1 MRKTLQELMASLGCE
16 KWPARWET
24 FYNTVMDDVEQNGC
38 VYATPAYYDY
48 IGDTYHILFRYRDVY
63 KTAAK
68 EVGENPD
75 LTAFLALLCYTL
87 ADRENYKDDLKEL
100 SFPKAPEGVSPL
112 AYDMLTGLA
121 ICSQVEY
128 SDKKLR
134 GMGLDQEMITK
145 TLSLP
150 ELGIWEYEK
159 RHHGKFGYHLL
170 SWFQLAIEGQLFRI
184 DRLEME
190 FFSKF
195 HAKAKVF
202 CNQGGDCIA
211 MAHELM
217 VHKSGIALGSKHFED
232 EEGSWEALVEETED
246 AWVGY
251 PIDERSGIVSNTTVT
266 LSKQEW
272 TLALS
277 RGDVVIGVHI
287 PPDGSLKDEDVER
300 TIAHTREF
308 AKTYFPHVEY
318 KAFTC
323 HSWLMDPQLCDMLGE
338 ESNIAKFCRRFK
350 KTAYKSDG
358 NAVFGF
364 VYLIPDKDVSIPD
377 LPENTRLERA
387 LKNHYLNG
395 KAIYELCGYFF

>member
-1 MRKTLQELMASLGCE
+1 
-16 KWPARWET
+16 
-24 FYNTVMDDVEQNGC
+24 
-38 VYATPAYYDY
+38 
-48 IGDTYHILFRYRDVY
+48 
-63 KTAAK
+63 
-68 EVGENPD
+68 
-75 LTAFLALLCYTL
+75 
-87 ADRENYKDDLKEL
+87 
-100 SFPKAPEGVSPL
+100 
-112 AYDMLTGLA
+112 
-121 ICSQVEY
+121 
-128 SDKKLR
+128 
-134 GMGLDQEMITK
+134 
-145 TLSLP
+145 
-150 ELGIWEYEK
+150 
-159 RHHGKFGYHLL
+159 
-170 SWFQLAIEGQLFRI
+170 
-184 DRLEME
+184 ME

-202 CNQGGDCIA
+202 RNQAGDCIA

-232 EEGSWEALVEETED
+232 EDGSWEAMVEETED

-251 PIDERSGIVSNTTVT
+251 PIDERSGMVSNTTVS

-277 RGDVVIGVHI
+277 KGDVVIGVHI

-338 ESNIAKFCRRFK
+338 ESNIAKFCRHFK
-350 KTAYKSDG
+350 KLAYKSDG

-364 VYLIPDKDVSIPD
+364 VYLIPDKNVSIPD

-387 LKNHYLNG
+387 LKNHYLND